1 MWPWWARDRSFPRWA
16 RNDAVVPPLPAALRK
31 AAVRARHRDLG
42 RHPRSDE
49 DVRRGIVLVPAD
61 PSQWSHSHR
70 LVDSLEPR
78 DRRRLGLALLSN
90 SHDARDDICVE
101 AALTRHPC
109 GWSPEE
115 AEELLA
121 FALPLSDHDPY
132 GFHRVCR
139 CLGLPLAAVREQ
151 EPSERARYRPGL
163 RIVLLGAR
171 DHHDPARSEHCR
183 WHLSVEEA
191 AGLLDLP
198 YDREVLK
205 RLPQILPDGDN
216 SSNRVLAQLG
226 TLVFEPGVLDL
237 LAVLLTIDGFR
248 PAQSWLGQV
257 RERLELLTVAPE
269 VVSTLLRMDTSR
281 PYNMTESA
289 FNRQWYVHDEAQLM
303 AGAAWAACLTGD
315 PALIGLVAAQALG
328 RGLDR
333 RLPGLPDRDVLPARA
348 GVTALSAAAGMP
360 GLGRH
365 RRALSGLP
373 PEAAAAARAALD
385 AIADEFLSDGDR
397 EIALDHHTA
406 QLAVRPDG
414 SVGVEIRTD
423 RGQPV
428 TSYGMRHLTG
438 RYVLELT
445 ALRLRLPRLAAQADR
460 ERGALAELLAT
471 GAELT
476 GERFGARWLG
486 HDVAGPLAQ
495 ALVWEAETVDGT
507 FTGLPVP
514 GPGGRWLLRDI
525 PGRTH
530 EVTATDTVRLWNP
543 VHADRAQIRAWQVHL
558 ELGDLRQPIHQVP
571 VRRGASRRATG
582 DARPPRPS

>member
-1 MWPWWARDRSFPRWA
+1 M
-16 RNDAVVPPLPAALRK
+16 VPPLPPALRR
-31 AAVRARHRDLG
+31 AAARARHRDLG
-42 RHPRSDE
+42 QHPGPDE
-49 DVRRGIVLVPAD
+49 EIRRGIVLAPAD
-61 PSQWSHSHR
+61 PSQWTHSHR

-90 SHDARDDICVE
+90 PHDTRGDICME

-121 FALPLSDHDPY
+121 LALPEIDHIPY
-132 GFHRVCR
+132 GFHQVCR

-151 EPSERARYRPGL
+151 EPSERARYRPRL
-163 RIVLLGAR
+163 RAVVLGAR
-171 DHHDPARSEHCR
+171 NHHHSGRFEQCQ

-191 AGLLDLP
+191 AALLDLP
-198 YDREVLK
+198 YDREVLESLS
-205 RLPQILPDGDN
+205 RVLPDRGT
-216 SSNRVLAQLG
+216 SGNRALSELG

-237 LAVLLTIDGFR
+237 LAVLLAIDSFR

-257 RERLELLTVAPE
+257 RERLEMVPVAPE
-269 VVSTLLRMDTSR
+269 VVGALLRMDTSY
-281 PYNMTESA
+281 PGHMTESA
-289 FNRQWYVHDEAQLM
+289 LSRQAPVLDQATLM
-303 AGAAWAACLTGD
+303 AGAAWAACLSGD
-315 PALIGLVAAQALG
+315 PALIGLVAAQVLG

-333 RLPGLPDRDVLPARA
+333 RLPGLPDRDILPARA

-385 AIADEFLSDGDR
+385 AIADEFLSEGAR
-397 EIALDHHTA
+397 ELALDHHTA
-406 QLAVRPDG
+406 HLAVRPDG

-428 TSYGMRHLTG
+428 TAYGMRHFNG

-445 ALRLRLPRLAAQADR
+445 ALRLRLPRLAARADR

-471 GAELT
+471 GTALT
-476 GERFGARWLG
+476 GEEFSARRLD
-486 HDVAGPLAQ
+486 HDVAGPLSQ
-495 ALVWEAETVDGT
+495 ALVWEAETADGT
-507 FTGLPVP
+507 FTGLPVR

-525 PGRTH
+525 RGRTH

-543 VHADRAQIRAWQVHL
+543 VHADRAQTRAWQTHL
-558 ELGDLRQPIHQVP
+558 ELGGLRQPIGQVP
-571 VRRGASRRATG
+571 VRRGASRRPVG
-582 DARPPRPS
+582 DTRPPRSS

>member
-1 MWPWWARDRSFPRWA
+1 M
-16 RNDAVVPPLPAALRK
+16 PPLPAALRR
-31 AAVRARHRDLG
+31 AAARARGRDLG
-42 RHPRSDE
+42 RHPRWDE
-49 DVRRGIVLVPAD
+49 DVRRGIVLAPAD
-61 PSQWSHSHR
+61 PSRWSHSHR

-78 DRRRLGLALLSN
+78 DRRQLGLALLSEPQ
-90 SHDARDDICVE
+90 HTRGDICVE

-115 AEELLA
+115 AEKLLA
-121 FALPLSDHDPY
+121 LTLPEFDHIPS

-151 EPSERARYRPGL
+151 EPSERARYRSRL
-163 RIVLLGAR
+163 RTVLLGAL
-171 DHHDPARSEHCR
+171 DHHDPARSEECR

-191 AGLLDLP
+191 TELLDLP

-205 RLPQILPDGDN
+205 RLPRVLPDGGN
-216 SSNRVLAQLG
+216 GSNRVLAELG

-269 VVSTLLRMDTSR
+269 VVGALLRMDTSR
-281 PYNMTESA
+281 PDHMTESA
-289 FNRQWYVHDEAQLM
+289 LGRQRSVLEQARLM
-303 AGAAWAACLTGD
+303 AGAAWAACLVGD
-315 PALIGLVAAQALG
+315 PALIGLVAAQV
-328 RGLDR
+328 LDRRLER

-385 AIADEFLSDGDR
+385 TIADAFLPEGIR

-406 QLAVRPDG
+406 HLAVRPDG

-428 TSYGMRHLTG
+428 TSYAMRHLNE

-445 ALRLRLPRLAAQADR
+445 ALRLRLPHLAARADR
-460 ERGALAELLAT
+460 ERGVLAELLAT
-471 GAELT
+471 GTELT

-486 HDVAGPLAQ
+486 HDVAGPLCQ
-495 ALVWEAETVDGT
+495 ALVWEAETADGT

-543 VHADRAQIRAWQVHL
+543 AHADRAQTRAWQVHL
-558 ELGDLRQPIHQVP
+558 ELGGLRQPIHQVP
-571 VRRGASRRATG
+571 VRRGGSRRATG
-582 DARPPRPS
+582 DARPPRSS

>member
-1 MWPWWARDRSFPRWA
+1 MRPWWARDRSFPRWA

-31 AAVRARHRDLG
+31 AAARARHRDLG
-42 RHPRSDE
+42 RHPRWDE

-151 EPSERARYRPGL
+151 EPSERARYRPRL

-171 DHHDPARSEHCR
+171 DHHDPARSERCR

-216 SSNRVLAQLG
+216 SSNRVLAELG

-269 VVSTLLRMDTSR
+269 VVSALLRMDTSR
-281 PYNMTESA
+281 PDNMTESA
-289 FNRQWYVHDEAQLM
+289 FSRQRYVHDEAQLM

-385 AIADEFLSDGDR
+385 AIADEFLSDGAR
-397 EIALDHHTA
+397 EIALGHHTA

-507 FTGLPVP
+507 FTGLPVR